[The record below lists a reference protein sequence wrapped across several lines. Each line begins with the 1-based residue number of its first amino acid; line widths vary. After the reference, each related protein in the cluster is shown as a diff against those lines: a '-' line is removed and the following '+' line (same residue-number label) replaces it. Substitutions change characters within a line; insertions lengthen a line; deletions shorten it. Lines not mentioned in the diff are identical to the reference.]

1 MITASSVRVLDRYEV
16 FAYELLRF
24 SYEPEAK
31 LLAAWLRK
39 RPEFLARV
47 RRAQRVARRAVER
60 RKP

>member
-1 MITASSVRVLDRYEV
+1 MSGLRVLDRHEV
-16 FAYELLRF
+16 FAYELLRV

-39 RPEFLARV
+39 RPEFIRRI
-47 RRAQRVARRAVER
+47 RRAQRVAQRAVTR